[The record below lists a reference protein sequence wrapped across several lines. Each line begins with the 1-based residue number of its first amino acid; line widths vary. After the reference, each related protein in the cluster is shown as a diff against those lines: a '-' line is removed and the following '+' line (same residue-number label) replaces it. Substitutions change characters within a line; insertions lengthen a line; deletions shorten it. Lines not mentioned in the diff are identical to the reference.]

1 MDDLTDNERQTLI
14 DLLTDAIQES
24 KYPLSPRI
32 ERLKRIRA
40 KLRSEELVAAEPQ
53 RARRPRRQ

>member
-1 MDDLTDNERQTLI
+1 MEYDLTDDERDALVS
-14 DLLTDAIQES
+14 LLTDAIQES

-40 KLRSEELVAAEPQ
+40 K
-53 RARRPRRQ
+53 RARR